1 VAEQKTKPTT
11 VSVDAVIA
19 AVADPARR
27 ADLETLRRIM
37 TEASGKP
44 AVMWGGGIVG
54 LGAYAYRS
62 ESGHSGVSARLGF
75 ANRKSDIALY
85 VMGRNENRQDL
96 LARLGR
102 HRTGKMCV
110 YVRRLSDID
119 IPVLHELIERSL
131 AQMAKAHPDD
141 PSG

>member
-1 VAEQKTKPTT
+1 
-11 VSVDAVIA
+11 
-19 AVADPARR
+19 
-27 ADLETLRRIM
+27 
-37 TEASGKP
+37 
-44 AVMWGGGIVG
+44 
-54 LGAYAYRS
+54 
-62 ESGHSGVSARLGF
+62 
-75 ANRKSDIALY
+75 
-85 VMGRNENRQDL
+85 MGRNENRQDL